1 MDTPWLAAGKFID
14 ESKVFLSYREFRSSG
29 KAVILQPASGAVDL
43 GVVTLAE
50 IQVDNCAG
58 CVDLL

>member
-1 MDTPWLAAGKFID
+1 MIND
-14 ESKVFLSYREFRSSG
+14 ESKVFLAYRDFRSSG

-43 GVVTLAE
+43 RVVVLAK
-50 IQVDNCAG
+50 IQVYNRSG